1 MSKMSDPIDPA
12 YHLKWFYEHCAAHHY
27 LLDTD
32 TPMLDVALAIMHHI
46 VGGNARANPD
56 ARFVR

>member
-1 MSKMSDPIDPA
+1 MQMRDRVETSD
-12 YHLKWFYEHCAAHHY
+12 
-27 LLDTD
+27 
-32 TPMLDVALAIMHHI
+32 DVLPLVDFARIQIHEDNLQGPGS